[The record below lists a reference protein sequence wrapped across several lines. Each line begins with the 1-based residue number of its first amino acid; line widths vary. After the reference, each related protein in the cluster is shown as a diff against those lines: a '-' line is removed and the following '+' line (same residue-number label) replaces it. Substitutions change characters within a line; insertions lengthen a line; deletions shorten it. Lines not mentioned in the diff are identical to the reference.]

1 MTQSGGLNTGMRN
14 DLYQVR
20 TRRWRGDG
28 LLEPATISGMV
39 KALDASIAANR
50 GDVGD
55 AGVADGLMQQP

>member
-1 MTQSGGLNTGMRN
+1 
-14 DLYQVR
+14 VR